1 MISCI
6 HSGANQAFFLRHM
19 RQRLDHH
26 RQRQHRILRMIDKD
40 AADVIAQR
48 HKALLNQLSH
58 QRIPRAEVVMQHRR
72 RHPGLFGDGVQR
84 YAARPVAGKQR
95 QGDVHQLFAVGGT
108 RFFTARPT
116 RAAGSILIL
125 LCCHDMAIS

>member
-26 RQRQHRILRMIDKD
+26 RQRQHRILRMIDKN

-48 HKALLNQLSH
+48 HKALLNQLGH
-58 QRIPRAEVVMQHRR
+58 QRIPE
-72 RHPGLFGDGVQR
+72 L
-84 YAARPVAGKQR
+84 K
-95 QGDVHQLFAVGGT
+95 
-108 RFFTARPT
+108 
-116 RAAGSILIL
+116 
-125 LCCHDMAIS
+125 